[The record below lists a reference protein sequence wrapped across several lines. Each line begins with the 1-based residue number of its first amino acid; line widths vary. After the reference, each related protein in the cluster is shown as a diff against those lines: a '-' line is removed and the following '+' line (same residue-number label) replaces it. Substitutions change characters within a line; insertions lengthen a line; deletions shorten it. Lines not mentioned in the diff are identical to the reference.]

1 MTTGNNKLAARLRE
15 MAATLQKD
23 IDERRR
29 PRLENTR
36 RRAEMAASIREDARR
51 MEKVQAALFG
61 LAAAHERNEVPQV
74 LANVTT
80 KKQVEHLVHIY
91 KPTVTEQAQKDALLA
106 LSNPAAGELTDADKI
121 KELERQL
128 VGRKIDGYFPTPS
141 HIVKWMLQC
150 ADIQPGDRV
159 LEPSAG
165 KGNIADLVRELHP
178 SAQLD
183 VIECNYTLRGILIY
197 KGHNLI
203 AGDCLEVRNPI
214 YNVVVMNPP
223 FEKLADIDHVRH
235 AYDNLLAPGG
245 RLVSIMG
252 ESAFFRSDNKAMV
265 FRQWLEEMGATIFNI
280 PAGAFKE
287 SGTGVKTRM
296 IVVDKAVTQQIT
308 TEEAIDQA
316 VEQGLLP
323 VAEENADPIVQF
335 LDEDGDFIPL
345 YPDDLEPETD
355 EPQPI
360 TDEEINAMAA
370 QMAAGFAAAL
380 TAASGQ
386 AYAEAQQAESE
397 APQQE
402 AAIIIILPSSD
413 HQEAA
418 TPEPQPQQI
427 EAAPT
432 LTTQDG
438 DSRDIQKAL
447 PGFGNDKLIHLKRT
461 RMF

>member
-1 MTTGNNKLAARLRE
+1 MEQGNTKLAARLRD

-51 MEKVQAALFG
+51 MEKVQAALIG
-61 LAAAHERNEVPQV
+61 LAQAHESNQVPQV
-74 LANVTT
+74 LVNVTT

-106 LSNPAAGELTDADKI
+106 LCNPNAGEMTEADKI

-128 VGRKIDGYFPTPS
+128 VGRKIDGFFPTPS
-141 HIVKWMLQC
+141 PIVKWMLQC
-150 ADIQPGDRV
+150 ADIQPGDKV

-178 SAQLD
+178 GAQLD

-214 YNVVVMNPP
+214 YNVIVMNPP

-235 AYDNLLAPGG
+235 AYENLLADGG

-265 FRQWLEEMGATIFNI
+265 FRQWLQEVGGSVFNI
-280 PAGAFKE
+280 PDGAFKE
-287 SGTGVKTRM
+287 SGTGVRTRM
-296 IVVDKAVTQQIT
+296 IVVDKATSHT
-308 TEEAIDQA
+308 TPAPDQEQDEEPQA
-316 VEQGLLP
+316 EMQAGEEFPTDAEMQADIEEFVEELS
-323 VAEENADPIVQF
+323 
-335 LDEDGDFIPL
+335 
-345 YPDDLEPETD
+345 TD
-355 EPQPI
+355 EVDI
-360 TDEEINAMAA
+360 LAA
-370 QMAAGFAAAL
+370 LMAAGL
-380 TAASGQ
+380 ASAISSANEQ
-386 AYAEAQQAESE
+386 AYSEAQQAE
-397 APQQE
+397 
-402 AAIIIILPSSD
+402 D
-413 HQEAA
+413 
-418 TPEPQPQQI
+418 TPALLPQPQ
-427 EAAPT
+427 EAEPPSTPASN
-432 LTTQDG
+432 D
-438 DSRDIQKAL
+438 RDLQKAL
-447 PGFGNDKLIHLKRT
+447 PGFANDRLIHLKRT
-461 RMF
+461 KMF